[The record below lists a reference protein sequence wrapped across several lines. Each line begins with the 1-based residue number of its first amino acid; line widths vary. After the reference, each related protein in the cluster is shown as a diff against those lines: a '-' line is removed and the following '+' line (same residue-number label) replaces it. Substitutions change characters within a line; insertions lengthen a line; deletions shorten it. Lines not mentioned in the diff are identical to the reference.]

1 VAAGDIVTVTGPEG
15 VSFDYEGTTEN
26 GGDFD
31 DLDLLISMTDEAVVA
46 VDEEKAIGSFSIM
59 AGIEDTGN
67 EILQVTV
74 YEGVTGVDLLGAA
87 VPFTLNGR
95 TTAAAVVQEINDGTG
110 THGYVAASTLG
121 VIFIYAPA
129 GDGAAANGRVIE
141 IEVNGEVAIYDGKF
155 AVTAGTSGAGNELV
169 MVRVNGLAIMSAP
182 VAWTTSN
189 SNTAALIAANINA
202 FASVPK
208 MVAVAIGET
217 VYVSPEVCRSDDPSA
232 YTIEIETGGDVDS
245 DDGDNPPDGDPGTEN
260 PTPERPGGDPD
271 GQEEQ

>member
-1 VAAGDIVTVTGPEG
+1 
-15 VSFDYEGTTEN
+15 
-26 GGDFD
+26 
-31 DLDLLISMTDEAVVA
+31 
-46 VDEEKAIGSFSIM
+46 
-59 AGIEDTGN
+59 
-67 EILQVTV
+67 
-74 YEGVTGVDLLGAA
+74 
-87 VPFTLNGR
+87 
-95 TTAAAVVQEINDGTG
+95 
-110 THGYVAASTLG
+110 
-121 VIFIYAPA
+121 
-129 GDGAAANGRVIE
+129 VIE

-245 DDGDNPPDGDPGTEN
+245 DDGDNPPDGDPGVEN